1 MLACVDA
8 GDVKKAET
16 PTSPIA
22 TAPETAANIFVKRVM
37 CASLSTGARRCECTR
52 SQTAGQRC
60 ALVHAAWFSAFT
72 LRLERP
78 LQPLETVHILP
89 GEADPRRDRLLG
101 RSEGRRSIDQ
111 RGCFV
116 SDAVHILTIGDFGS
130 TKTQG
135 QIVQNDPF
143 PGAGPEPSR
152 AYS

>member
-52 SQTAGQRC
+52 SKTAGQRC

-72 LRLERP
+72 
-78 LQPLETVHILP
+78 
-89 GEADPRRDRLLG
+89 GDRSGTRSFVESGRYSAEEVRAAVDELLG
-101 RSEGRRSIDQ
+101 ELEAHGQPRTNH
-111 RGCFV
+111 RGV
-116 SDAVHILTIGDFGS
+116 AV
-130 TKTQG
+130 
-135 QIVQNDPF
+135 
-143 PGAGPEPSR
+143 
-152 AYS
+152 